1 MRELSCE
8 SLLTAYTDD
17 DLVFCQGTM
26 LSISEEPGSFSS
38 IQSDLDLA
46 QHASASVRKETD
58 LQPSPCLL
66 TCTFVTLE

>member
-1 MRELSCE
+1 MQSAVNYLTSDMDLYTMRELSCE

-17 DLVFCQGTM
+17 DLVLCQGTM

-46 QHASASVRKETD
+46 QHHH
-58 LQPSPCLL
+58 
-66 TCTFVTLE
+66 